1 MILRACAEVRLIL
14 RAYADVLRLQ
24 RPRGSM
30 PGTDRAPPG
39 DMDRL
44 ELERRSLALAAG
56 VFRFCGGF
64 RSTPGGRGPADQLVD
79 SATSVGA
86 NDRATSRARSR
97 AEFVSKLGIVVEE
110 AYETVYGLEFIG
122 RVGLGD
128 EAAVDQLLTE
138 ARELRAIFA
147 ASYATERRNAGLRRV
162 R

>member
-1 MILRACAEVRLIL
+1 MLIL
-14 RAYADVLRLQ
+14 RSSELEPNRLSVPQ
-24 RPRGSM
+24 LPRSPGGLGA
-30 PGTDRAPPG
+30 GTDRAPQG
-39 DMDRL
+39 RMDRP

-56 VFRFCGGF
+56 VFRFCSSC
-64 RSTPGGRGPADQLVD
+64 RSAPGGRGPAEQLVD

-86 NDRATSRARSR
+86 NYRATSRARSR

-110 AYETVYGLEFIG
+110 ADETVYWLEFAA

-128 EAAVDQLLTE
+128 EAVADELLAE

-147 ASYATERRNAGLRRV
+147 ASYATARRNASVRRV